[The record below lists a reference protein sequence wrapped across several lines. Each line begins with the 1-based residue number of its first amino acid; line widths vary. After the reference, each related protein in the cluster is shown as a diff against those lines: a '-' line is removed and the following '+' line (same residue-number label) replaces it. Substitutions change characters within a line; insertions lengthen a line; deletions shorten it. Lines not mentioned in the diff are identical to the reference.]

1 MRSKIFS
8 LVLLL
13 VLTFVLV
20 GCSHE
25 HNYTEEV
32 TAPTCTEKGFTTYT
46 CECGESYTDN
56 EVAATGHTYGE
67 WVVVK
72 EATETEK
79 GLKERKCVN
88 CDVKESEETPL
99 KEHEHSYTEK
109 VVAPTCTEKGYT
121 EKTCACG
128 EVVKENEVA
137 ALGHT
142 EEVVPGKEA
151 TCTEKGLTEGKKC
164 SVCGDTVTIDV
175 EITKGSD
182 EFLVAEETEAVG
194 AWQHAPSLR
203 ASASLYPQ
211 AGHA

>member
-1 MRSKIFS
+1 MKKIIYS
-8 LVLLL
+8 ILVL

-20 GCSHE
+20 GCHK
-25 HNYTEEV
+25 HDYKEEV

-67 WVVVK
+67 WEVVK

-99 KEHEHSYTEK
+99 KDHEHKYTEK

-142 EEVVPGKEA
+142 EEKVAGKEA
-151 TCTEKGLTEGKKC
+151 TCIEKGLTEGKKC
-164 SVCGDTVTIDV
+164 SVCN
-175 EITKGSD
+175 
-182 EFLVAEETEAVG
+182 
-194 AWQHAPSLR
+194 
-203 ASASLYPQ
+203 
-211 AGHA
+211 